1 MLSPIKLGIGWFVG
15 HLEFQDGRHNI
26 SYINYG
32 YIK

>member
-1 MLSPIKLGIGWFVG
+1 MLSPIKLGIGCFVG